1 MKLKQ
6 LAKKAM
12 SYLDSVGVAAEYEI
26 AAGDTHLI
34 IETNYK
40 YGAHIVWSFDD
51 YDKFMAEIK
60 DQYPLKS
67 PN

>member
-6 LAKKAM
+6 LAKQAM
-12 SYLDSVGVAAEYEI
+12 NYLDSVGVAAEYEI
-26 AAGDTHLI
+26 GAGDTHLI

-40 YGAHIVWSFDD
+40 YGAHIVWAFDD

-60 DQYPLKS
+60 AQYPTKA
-67 PN
+67 

>member
-1 MKLKQ
+1 MTLKQ
-6 LAKKAM
+6 LAKQAM
-12 SYLDSVGVAAEYEI
+12 DYLDSVGVAAEYEI
-26 AAGDTHLI
+26 GPRDTHLM

-60 DQYPLKS
+60 AQYPPKI
-67 PN
+67 